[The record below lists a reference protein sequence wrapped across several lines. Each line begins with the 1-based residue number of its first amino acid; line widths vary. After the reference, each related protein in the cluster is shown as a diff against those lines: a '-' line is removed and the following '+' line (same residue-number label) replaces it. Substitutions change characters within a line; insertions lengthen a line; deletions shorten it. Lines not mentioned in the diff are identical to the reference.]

1 MKSRTYHGWTIRP
14 ACSTHQG
21 IFVAAVRMTA
31 QAVTPD
37 SPMRRFTFVG
47 LGNFADA
54 QHAERSAIQWA
65 RAWID
70 THDSKSVFVA
80 GDFAESNVKDRL

>member
-1 MKSRTYHGWTIRP
+1 MKSQTYHGWTICP
-14 ACSTHQG
+14 ACSMHQG
-21 IFVAAVRMTA
+21 IFVAAVRVTA

-54 QHAERSAIQWA
+54 WRAECSAIQWA

-70 THDSKSVFVA
+70 THDSKPVFA
-80 GDFAESNVKDRL
+80 ARDLAEKHLKDSP